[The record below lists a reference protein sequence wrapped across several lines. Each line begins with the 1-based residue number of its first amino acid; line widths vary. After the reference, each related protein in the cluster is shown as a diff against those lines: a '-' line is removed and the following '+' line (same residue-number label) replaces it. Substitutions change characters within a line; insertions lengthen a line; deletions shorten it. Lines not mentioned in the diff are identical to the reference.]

1 MSIRIIFNK
10 YKKIILI
17 ILLIILLIFSIP
29 IIYWGMQYLYDLGLN
44 VGSNLR
50 YLLKFGH
57 FC

>member
-1 MSIRIIFNK
+1 MSFRIIFNK

-17 ILLIILLIFSIP
+17 ILLIFSIP
-29 IIYWGMQYLYDLGLN
+29 IIYCGMQYLYDLGLN

>member
-17 ILLIILLIFSIP
+17 ILLIFSIP
-29 IIYWGMQYLYDLGLN
+29 IIYRGMQYLYDLGLN